1 MIFYVAGKMTGLEN
15 KGREHFF
22 AAEEKLNSL
31 GHIVINPAKLP
42 DGLSNQAYM
51 SIGFS
56 MIDSSDAIY
65 LLDNYEDSPGAALE
79 IQYATYTGKEIFKE
93 GINDSDIPFSKN

>member
-56 MIDSSDAIY
+56 MIDSADALY
-65 LLDNYEDSPGAALE
+65 VLDNYENSPGAALE
-79 IQYATYTGKEIFKE
+79 IQYATYTNKKVFKE
-93 GINDSDIPFSKN
+93 GDNDCDIPHIAN